1 MRSKSR
7 SPSTKTGARGRTA
20 VTLYRTP
27 GPAKRPVPG
36 GLPPGHRPHPP
47 DPGPVC
53 RRRPPPFG
61 DGKYGRAKDN
71 KRYGRTAGQALC
83 SYQLTFR
90 FTTDAGRLE
99 PLNGRTWTVDRVDFV
114 EEYFPGV
121 ALD

>member
-1 MRSKSR
+1 MLFRSR
-7 SPSTKTGARGRTA
+7 LVTGRTHQIRA
-20 VTLYRTP
+20 QF
-27 GPAKRPVPG
+27 AAA
-36 GLPPGHRPHPP
+36 GHPLL
-47 DPGPVC
+47 
-53 RRRPPPFG
+53 G

-83 SYQLTFR
+83 SYQITFR
-90 FTTDAGRLE
+90 FTTDAGCLE